1 MSLHSIYLEEAHKTL
16 TTIDP
21 EQISR
26 IADILW
32 QARNEERTVFIFGN
46 GGSAAL
52 AVHFAGDV
60 SECTGKAA
68 PNVVKRLRVQCL
80 AENLTTM
87 LAIANDLSYEE
98 IFVEQLKTYFR
109 PGDVVIG
116 VSGSGNSEN
125 VIRALQYARSRSGIT
140 IGFAG
145 YSGGRLKEVAGEC
158 VHIPIHDMQHVE
170 DAHTHVTHMI
180 MKDIQGRM
188 EGESKLVQ

>member
-1 MSLHSIYLEEAHKTL
+1 MSLHSIYLEEGKKTL
-16 TTIDP
+16 TAIDP
-21 EQISR
+21 QQIER
-26 IADILW
+26 IANILW

-52 AVHFAGDV
+52 SVHFAGDV

-68 PNVVKRLRVQCL
+68 PNVQKRLRVQCL

-87 LAIANDLSYEE
+87 LAIANDLSYAD
-98 IFVEQLKTYFR
+98 IFIEQLKTYFR

-125 VIRALQYARSRSGIT
+125 VIRALQYAKSRSGIT
-140 IGFAG
+140 IGFTG
-145 YSGGRLKEVAGEC
+145 YSGGRLKEVAAEC

-188 EGESKLVQ
+188 EAEEVKN